1 MNKLVQIVTDKNYKQ
16 EDDKKGRGVTKV
28 SFVRTINIFRKYFS
42 VSFIIIR
49 NYFHFQDD
57 LRKAQKQLK
66 DLKKKMGEMELA
78 HNQQIKRKDDE
89 LTELNSIITRETQLF
104 QEKDME
110 LQVKY

>member
-1 MNKLVQIVTDKNYKQ
+1 MSKSN
-16 EDDKKGRGVTKV
+16 
-28 SFVRTINIFRKYFS
+28 SNIMSHNIYQ
-42 VSFIIIR
+42 
-49 NYFHFQDD
+49 FQDD

-66 DLKKKMGEMELA
+66 DLKKKMGEMELS

-110 LQVKY
+110 LQV

>member
-1 MNKLVQIVTDKNYKQ
+1 M
-16 EDDKKGRGVTKV
+16 
-28 SFVRTINIFRKYFS
+28 
-42 VSFIIIR
+42 
-49 NYFHFQDD
+49 
-57 LRKAQKQLK
+57 RKAQKQLK

-110 LQVKY
+110 LQVKYWQSLRNTQSLLRNTPSFISQ

>member
-28 SFVRTINIFRKYFS
+28 SFVKTINIFRIYFS
-42 VSFIIIR
+42 VSLITIC